1 MIENNGTYFALC
13 IVCAIFATKQLINVI
28 MGKTNEE
35 PCGGLHNVL
44 AAGTVLTGAVVAESD
59 FRLDGRVEGEINCR
73 GKIVIGPKGSVKG
86 NIVTDNAEVFGHI
99 EGIVRVRERL
109 VLKSSAVI
117 KGDIYIQTL
126 EIEPG
131 AKLNGSCT
139 MSGKDGLA
147 TPAASPSVGN
157 PANVTVQKTK

>member
-1 MIENNGTYFALC
+1 MFCLRYLC
-13 IVCAIFATKQLINVI
+13 IKTNNIYCII

-44 AAGTVLTGAVVAESD
+44 AAGTVLTGTIVAESD
-59 FRLDGRVEGEINCR
+59 FRLDGRVEGEINCK

-86 NIVTDNAEVFGHI
+86 NIMTDNAEVFGNV
-99 EGIVRVRERL
+99 EGVVRARERL

-139 MSGKDGLA
+139 MSGKDGL
-147 TPAASPSVGN
+147 TSPAASPSNVN
-157 PANVTVQKTK
+157 PSNVNVQKPK

>member
-1 MIENNGTYFALC
+1 
-13 IVCAIFATKQLINVI
+13 
-28 MGKTNEE
+28 MGKINEE

-44 AAGTVLTGAVVAESD
+44 AAGTVLTGTVVAESD
-59 FRLDGRVEGEINCR
+59 FRLDGRVEGEINCK

-86 NIVTDNAEVFGHI
+86 NILTDNAEIFGNI
-99 EGIVRVRERL
+99 EGVVRARERL

-131 AKLNGSCT
+131 AKLNGSCS
-139 MSGKDGLA
+139 MSGKEGLT
-147 TPAASPSVGN
+147 TPAAPPPHAN
-157 PANVTVQKTK
+157 PANVNAQKAK